1 MKHLPLTTP
10 FRDGWS
16 YSNFMYMIAGH
27 VAEVIGGKKYEE
39 LVKVK
44 LFTPLGMNASI
55 FLSDAS
61 SRDEH
66 FAYPYFEFN
75 GTLRFQE
82 KDFLLYR

>member
-27 VAEVIGGKKYEE
+27 VAEVIGGKKYEV
-39 LVKVK
+39 LVKEK

-55 FLSDAS
+55 FLSDA
-61 SRDEH
+61 
-66 FAYPYFEFN
+66 
-75 GTLRFQE
+75 T
-82 KDFLLYR
+82 